1 MGDGGLEAFGTKAL
15 RLGLGGASLGMGAVA
30 LARGL
35 GWAGALAPWASG
47 LGATPVGEPLSF
59 PLALFLLGLGWLF
72 VADRATTY
80 AALALAALLVAS
92 LVASPPG

>member
-35 GWAGALAPWASG
+35 G
-47 LGATPVGEPLSF
+47 
-59 PLALFLLGLGWLF
+59 
-72 VADRATTY
+72 
-80 AALALAALLVAS
+80 
-92 LVASPPG
+92 